1 MDNKETYALSCI
13 GGDSCRASTMMKKYS
28 KRGKRTMSD
37 EHKQK
42 IIDGRM
48 RKKKKIADGYLY
60 LDLVN
65 VRIVR
70 PDELNYE
77 VQQKNGG
84 GTWPEGY
91 FYGSPEE
98 AIQKVCSLVLASVDR
113 AELQE
118 FLNDYREKIAQM
130 MERVMEKK

>member
-1 MDNKETYALSCI
+1 MDNKETYSLSCI

-28 KRGKRTMSD
+28 KRGKRTLSE

-60 LDLVN
+60 IDLGN

-70 PDELNYE
+70 PDVLNYE
-77 VQQKNGG
+77 VQQKNTG
-84 GTWPEGY
+84 GTWPEGH
-91 FYGSPEE
+91 FYGSPEA

-118 FLNDYREKIAQM
+118 FLNDYREKMVNMIGK
-130 MERVMEKK
+130 VVDK